1 MIQNYQQSTE
11 KYYDV
16 SAQARLLG
24 MPGRVLIARELQEIC
39 APPGRTPDCQLEE
52 AVPGLR
58 TWLYDLFMAALDAAP
73 ILPQCVP
80 GEYQAEFQAVEL
92 GDDGKL
98 VSFPVRLLVVV
109 EKQTIR
115 ISLCKAKTT

>member
-52 AVPGLR
+52 ALPGLR
-58 TWLYDLFMAALDAAP
+58 TWLYDVLMAALDAAP
-73 ILPQCVP
+73 ILPRCVP
-80 GEYQAEFQAVEL
+80 GEYEAEFQAVEL
-92 GDDGKL
+92 GDDDKL
-98 VSFPVRLLVVV
+98 ISFPVRLSVVV
-109 EKQTIR
+109 TENSVR
-115 ISLCKAKTT
+115 ISLCTTKTT